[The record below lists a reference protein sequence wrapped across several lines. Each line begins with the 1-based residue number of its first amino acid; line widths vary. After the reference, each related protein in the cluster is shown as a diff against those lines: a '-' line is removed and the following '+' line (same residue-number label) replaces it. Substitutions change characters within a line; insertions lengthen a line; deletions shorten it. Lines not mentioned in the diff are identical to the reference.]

1 MEESGLNKRGLAHLW
16 AKLKAYIASVTRI
29 DMVDLTQD

>member
-1 MEESGLNKRGLAHLW
+1 MEESGLNKRGLAYLW

-29 DMVDLTQD
+29 EMEDLTQD